1 MSVSLRHIEIFWAV
15 MTAGSVTE
23 AARMLATSQPTVS
36 RELAR
41 LETLTGLVLFER
53 SRGRLQ
59 PTRQALMLFDE
70 VRRSYFGLER
80 IVNAA
85 EALRQFDQGQISV
98 VCQPGLAQTLMPAVC
113 RRFLAQYPGVS
124 LSIIP
129 QDPPLLDE
137 WLAAQRHDMGLTE
150 EGMDPRGTRVET
162 VLTTEEVCVLPPG
175 HPLAAKAVLSAADF
189 AGVDFVYLAEADPYR
204 QKVDEVFRQQGILR
218 RPVVETHS
226 SAALCSMVIEG
237 VGCAIVNAVTALS
250 YRDRGLE
257 IRRFASEIPYSVTLA
272 LPLYRPPSQSVD
284 RFVEVLKERCRELEG
299 ELAKALGPR
308 A

>member
-23 AARMLATSQPTVS
+23 AARLLATSQPTVS

-41 LETLTGLVLFER
+41 FETLTGLVLFER
-53 SRGRLQ
+53 ARGRLV

-85 EALRQFDQGQISV
+85 EALRQFDQGQISM
-98 VCQPGLAQTLMPAVC
+98 VCQPGLAQTLMPSVC
-113 RRFLAQYPGVS
+113 RRFLARYPGVS
-124 LSIIP
+124 LSLIP

-137 WLAAQRHDMGLTE
+137 WLAAQRHDLGLTE
-150 EGMDPRGTRVET
+150 GGIDPRGTRVET
-162 VLTTEEVCVLPPG
+162 VLTTEEVCVLPEG
-175 HPLAAKAVLSAADF
+175 HPLAAKRVLDPADF
-189 AGVDFVYLAEADPYR
+189 SGLDCIYLAESDPYR
-204 QKVDEVFRQQGILR
+204 QQVDEVFHEHGVTR

-226 SAALCSMVIEG
+226 SAALCEMVIEG
-237 VGCAIVNAVTALS
+237 VGAAIVNAVTALG
-250 YRDRGLE
+250 YRGRGLAM
-257 IRRFASEIPYSVTLA
+257 RRFRVAIPYTVALA

-284 RFVEVLKERCRELEG
+284 RFVDVLKERCGEVEA
-299 ELAKALGPR
+299 ELAAALGE
-308 A
+308 